1 MTKHDAPFQ
10 LIQKGPSCKRSN
22 GPISLLKVLYFPGVF
37 LLEGLVESLA
47 KPYSMRLTEA
57 FAIIRKVVDTE
68 ALYSEKE
75 RLIYEAE
82 KVCRFEFSH

>member
-1 MTKHDAPFQ
+1 MTKHHAPFQ
-10 LIQKGPSCKRSN
+10 LIQKGPSCQRGN
-22 GPISLLKVLYFPGVF
+22 GPISLVKVLYFLGVF
-37 LLEGLVESLA
+37 LLDGLVESLA

-57 FAIIRKVVDTE
+57 FGIIRKIVDTE
-68 ALYSEKE
+68 ALHSEEE